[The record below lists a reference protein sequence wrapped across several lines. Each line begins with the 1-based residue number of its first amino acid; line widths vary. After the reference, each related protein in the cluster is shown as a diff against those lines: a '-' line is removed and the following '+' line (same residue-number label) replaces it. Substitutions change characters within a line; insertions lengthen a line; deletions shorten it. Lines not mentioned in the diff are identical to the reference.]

1 MGTNKKTAPCGN
13 TERKATGYD
22 AFFKALEG
30 MKIYEAQLLL
40 DACKGAFDVM
50 EIQFHLAGRD

>member
-1 MGTNKKTAPCGN
+1 MDELLDCIEAKDR
-13 TERKATGYD
+13 ERASQI
-22 AFFKALEG
+22 FKALEG